1 MLEHGLLHR
10 FVAYSCLSANPH
22 PPDPRQVQQPDTKKK
37 KKLKRHKASDV
48 PTADLRSAP
57 SENATSSAVPS
68 SGRPKRSRGSST
80 SSVEPK
86 PKRKQK
92 GEDALLVSIDR
103 TQVQGQQ
110 SRLIPG
116 SGMRVKK
123 WGQVDAKDSA
133 VKSDGAAGGRM
144 TVRVSRSKLKGEF
157 GKRPLPM
164 DSSGAVMMEPGRS
177 FMLARSTS
185 DQVVPSTEHPGETLL
200 YTDPH
205 FISWQRHVG
214 TCNDMW
220 VLFRLVYFTLQATK
234 RSKRRSPK

>member
-1 MLEHGLLHR
+1 M
-10 FVAYSCLSANPH
+10 
-22 PPDPRQVQQPDTKKK
+22 
-37 KKLKRHKASDV
+37 

>member
-1 MLEHGLLHR
+1 MLELGLLHILL
-10 FVAYSCLSANPH
+10 AYSCRSANPH

-157 GKRPLPM
+157 GKRPLPV

-185 DQVVPSTEHPGETLL
+185 DQVVPSTEHPGETLIHTL
-200 YTDPH
+200 LAG
-205 FISWQRHVG
+205 R
-214 TCNDMW
+214 DM
-220 VLFRLVYFTLQATK
+220 
-234 RSKRRSPK
+234 

>member
-1 MLEHGLLHR
+1 MYVSFMYVSLCFSGIWAVKVKVNMLEHGLLHR
-10 FVAYSCLSANPH
+10 LVAYSCLSDN

-37 KKLKRHKASDV
+37 KKPKRHKASHV
-48 PTADLRSAP
+48 PAADFRSAP

-103 TQVQGQQ
+103 TQVEGQQ

-144 TVRVSRSKLKGEF
+144 TVHVSRSKLKGEF

-164 DSSGAVMMEPGRS
+164 DSSGAVMVEPGRS

-185 DQVVPSTEHPGETLL
+185 DQVVPSTEHPGETMLCTWSTL
-200 YTDPH
+200 Y
-205 FISWQRHVG
+205 
-214 TCNDMW
+214 
-220 VLFRLVYFTLQATK
+220 
-234 RSKRRSPK
+234 